1 MIEVLDSAVGEPEQ
15 DDEIMNADESPLT
28 TGSSEPLT
36 VTDCPFTAGMEV
48 GEMEVTEAKNNS

>member
-1 MIEVLDSAVGEPEQ
+1 MGEPEQ